1 MGRMTVKRIEATT
14 KPGLYG
20 DGDTLYL
27 RVSPRGTK
35 SWVQRVVVPDGKRHD
50 IGLGGFPVVSLAKAR
65 RRAFDNR
72 VSIADGRNPFLR
84 SRPIDARRLSRYSAR
99 PPKRC
104 MRPTNRAG
112 AMASTRGIGSRSW

>member
-1 MGRMTVKRIEATT
+1 MEMGRMTVKRIAATT
-14 KPGLYG
+14 KPGFYG

-65 RRAFDNR
+65 RRAFDTTHVTALGVVHR
-72 VSIADGRNPFLR
+72 DAGGVARG
-84 SRPIDARRLSRYSAR
+84 ARRSGQ
-99 PPKRC
+99 RC
-104 MRPTNRAG
+104 CG
-112 AMASTRGIGSRSW
+112 L